1 MAFRPDCDTAGAQEI
16 AERILLGLSSQKMG
30 LAGVELAV
38 TIGIA
43 AYAGPNADFSGMYR
57 DAQAALYQARV
68 DGKSNIGLF
77 ETGAAPKQ
85 NRKIKLGTA
94 AIT

>member
-1 MAFRPDCDTAGAQEI
+1 
-16 AERILLGLSSQKMG
+16 
-30 LAGVELAV
+30 
-38 TIGIA
+38 
-43 AYAGPNADFSGMYR
+43 MYR